1 MVTSLLDTSIIID
14 LIRGFPDA
22 HEWLRTNDDT
32 LGITR
37 YVWLEVI
44 QGAFNK
50 QKQTA
55 AITLLSEF
63 QIIALSLEDMEWA
76 VQALIKTRLAYN
88 VDVLDCLIASTA
100 YRLNIPLYTRNLKHF
115 KPLLGELTLNP
126 Y

>member
-22 HEWLRTNDDT
+22 HEWLKASDDT
-32 LGITR
+32 PGITR

-50 QKQTA
+50 QKQTD

-115 KPLLGELTLNP
+115 KPLLDNLALKP